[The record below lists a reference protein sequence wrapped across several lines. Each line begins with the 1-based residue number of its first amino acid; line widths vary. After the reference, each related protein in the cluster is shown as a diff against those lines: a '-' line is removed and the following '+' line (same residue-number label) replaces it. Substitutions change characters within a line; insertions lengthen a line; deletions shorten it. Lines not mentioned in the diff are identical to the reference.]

1 MILNKKGSAAV
12 EFGEKLQLLR
22 KDKGLT
28 QEELSSALYV
38 SRTAVSKWESGR
50 GYPGIDSLKQIAKYF
65 CVSLDELLSGEQLLS
80 IAQKEQ
86 RQKQSR
92 LCDLVVGLL
101 DVSAILLLLLP
112 LFRESADGV
121 VGGVALF
128 ALSSVSP
135 VLKAVYCV
143 LVAVTALFGIA
154 ILALQNWEWCHWMRY
169 KGFLSLG
176 LNLVCAVAFVLGLH
190 PYAAVY
196 MLFVL
201 ILKVILLRK
210 RG

>member
-12 EFGEKLQLLR
+12 EFGEKLQVLR

-92 LCDLVVGLL
+92 LCDLVIGLL

-112 LFRESADGV
+112 LFRESAGGV

-135 VLKAVYCV
+135 VLKAV
-143 LVAVTALFGIA
+143 IA
-154 ILALQNWEWCHWMRY
+154 CWLRSQPCLALR
-169 KGFLSLG
+169 FLRCKIGSG
-176 LNLVCAVAFVLGLH
+176 ATGCVT
-190 PYAAVY
+190 
-196 MLFVL
+196 
-201 ILKVILLRK
+201 KVFFLWD
-210 RG
+210 